1 MYYYM
6 LVNFLKDNLI
16 IPNEEMMAILNLFF
30 SKIIYQER
38 ESFNK
43 KKDKEIDNAAN
54 FKIEKGNNFLCFM
67 KHCFT
72 SKKFFKPN
80 IMIKAAIKESNNC
93 NIVVKTVKKQIH
105 PTIQI
110 KIKDY
115 IHSTEFFAP
124 KKIYKLAQYTFNEFF
139 DNAELDMSK
148 LKINNV
154 RDIITNLIQYG
165 LELNQDDDEFL
176 PVDYL
181 IYTLYLL
188 KDFEQKYGINNR

>member
-1 MYYYM
+1 
-6 LVNFLKDNLI
+6 
-16 IPNEEMMAILNLFF
+16 
-30 SKIIYQER
+30 
-38 ESFNK
+38 
-43 KKDKEIDNAAN
+43 
-54 FKIEKGNNFLCFM
+54 M